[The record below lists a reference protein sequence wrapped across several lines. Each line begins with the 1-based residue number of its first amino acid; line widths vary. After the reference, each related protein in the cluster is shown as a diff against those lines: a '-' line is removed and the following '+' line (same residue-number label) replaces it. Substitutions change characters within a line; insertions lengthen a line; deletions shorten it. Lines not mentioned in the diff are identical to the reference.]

1 MNSLQK
7 SSFCTALFFLSI
19 ISAYGQ
25 ENTLDIKYKRS
36 SLHTLMIADDA
47 REHSEAIQDIFINA
61 PLIDK
66 FNNHIVNLRR
76 IPKTDSS
83 FIYTPL
89 IETTKKKGFL
99 SKISGDL
106 NMGDN
111 KEEKEFQHLA
121 ALNYLN
127 AKNIAKIMVSKWF
140 NRSESGGFNMD
151 LIAERGFY
159 NASDL
164 DAKIAQNS
172 ERGSALLADAG
183 EALIKNTF
191 VIVNDFNY
199 TNKEE
204 VAKKAKGI
212 LGNITSVAAQY
223 GNSDIALT
231 SEATSGVIG
240 VVGKGYVIKTRAHLY
255 KLVWNEEVAAIFY
268 NDFWNED
275 SNIDFEKKKAFDE
288 TDIFKLEYI
297 GTETSWAD
305 LQSTSLTKKTNEELI
320 RNATIKAIDNVI
332 AKLQRKHEV
341 FRTKTPLI
349 SSDPITAKI
358 GLKEGLE
365 KGDKYEVLEQVLND
379 NGVIEYERLGVI
391 KVEKDQIWDNR
402 YNADEE
408 NPSTIEYTTFSGTKK
423 KYFAGML
430 IRQIN

>member
-1 MNSLQK
+1 M
-7 SSFCTALFFLSI
+7 
-19 ISAYGQ
+19 IS
-25 ENTLDIKYKRS
+25 
-36 SLHTLMIADDA
+36 DDT
-47 REHSEAIQDIFINA
+47 REHSKAIQDIFINA

-66 FNNHIVNLRR
+66 FNNHIVDLRM
-76 IPKTDSS
+76 IPKTDSV
-83 FIYTPL
+83 FVYTPPVD
-89 IETTKKKGFL
+89 TPKKSGLL
-99 SKISGDL
+99 SKISEEL
-106 NMGDN
+106 NMNSN
-111 KEEKEFQHLA
+111 KEEKEYQYLA

-127 AKNIAKIMVSKWF
+127 TNNIAKTMVSKWF
-140 NRSESGGFNMD
+140 NRSELGGFNMD
-151 LIAERGFY
+151 LIAARGFY

-164 DAKIAQNS
+164 DVKIANNS
-172 ERGSALLADAG
+172 ERGTALLADAG

-212 LGNITSVAAQY
+212 LGNVTSVASQY
-223 GNSDIALT
+223 GNSNIALAAEGT
-231 SEATSGVIG
+231 SEVIG

-255 KLVWNEEVAAIFY
+255 KLIWNDEVASIFY
-268 NDFWNED
+268 NDFWNQD
-275 SNIDFEKKKAFDE
+275 SNIDLEKKKAYDE

-305 LQSTSLTKKTNEELI
+305 IQSTTLTTKTNEDLI
-320 RNATIKAIDNVI
+320 SNATIKAIDNVI

-349 SSDPITAKI
+349 SSEPLAAKI

-365 KGDKYEVLEQVLND
+365 KGDKYEVLEQMLD
-379 NGVIEYERLGVI
+379 ENGIAKFKRLGVI
-391 KVEKDQIWDNR
+391 KVEKDLIWDNR
-402 YNADEE
+402 FNADEE
-408 NPSTIEYTTFSGTKK
+408 NQSNIKYTTFSGGKK

>member
-1 MNSLQK
+1 MITKKNLCV
-7 SSFCTALFFLSI
+7 FLVLFPCCI
-19 ISAYGQ
+19 IFSQ

-36 SLHTLMIADDA
+36 SLHTLMITDDT
-47 REHSEAIQDIFINA
+47 REHSATIQDIFANA

-66 FNNHIVNLRR
+66 FNNHIVNLRM

-83 FIYTPL
+83 FVYTPPPV
-89 IETTKKKGFL
+89 ETPKKKGFM
-99 SKISGDL
+99 SKISGEL
-106 NMGDN
+106 GVGGN

-121 ALNYLN
+121 TLNYLN
-127 AKNIAKIMVSKWF
+127 TNNIAKTLVSKWF

-159 NASDL
+159 NATDL
-164 DAKIAQNS
+164 DVKISNSS
-172 ERGSALLADAG
+172 ERGSSLLADAG

-191 VIVNDFNY
+191 VIVNDFKY

-212 LGNITSVAAQY
+212 LSSISSAAANS
-223 GNSDIALT
+223 GNSNLALVSNTT
-231 SEATSGVIG
+231 SKGVD
-240 VVGKGYVIKTRAHLY
+240 VLGKGYIIKTRAHLY
-255 KLVWNEEVAAIFY
+255 KLVWNEEVASIFY

-275 SNIDFEKKKAFDE
+275 GNIDAEKKKAFDE
-288 TDIFKLEYI
+288 TDVFKLEYI

-305 LQSTSLTKKTNEELI
+305 IQSTSLSTKTNEELI
-320 RNATIKAIDNVI
+320 SNATIKAIDNVI
-332 AKLQRKHEV
+332 AKLQRKYEV

-349 SSDPITAKI
+349 SSEPLAAKI

-365 KGDKYEVLEQVLND
+365 KGDKYEVLEQTLD
-379 NGVIEYERLGVI
+379 KNGVIKYQRLGVI
-391 KVEKDQIWDNR
+391 KVEKDLIWDNR
-402 YNADEE
+402 HNANEE
-408 NPSTIEYTTFSGTKK
+408 NPSTIEYTTFSGGKK